1 MTRLAPRDTIGI
13 LGGGQLGRMTALAA
27 AELGLRTLIYQPERD
42 GPGFDVATE
51 CMTGAYDNTE
61 KLAQFAARCDVV
73 TYEFENVPA
82 STVEFLARVKP
93 VRPGARMLSVSQ
105 DRLLEK
111 TFLADLGIEAAP
123 FWSIDSLKELE
134 VAVLALGR
142 PSVLK
147 TRRFG
152 YDGKGQVVIRP
163 DTALPEAYDQ
173 IGEAPA
179 VLEGFIP
186 FASEVSVIAARGLD
200 GSFAAYDVCENEHRN
215 HILWRTTAPASL
227 QPATREAAIEIARRI
242 GDGLE
247 AIGVFAVEMFLIREA
262 GRERLL
268 VNELAPRVHNSG
280 HWTIEGAETSQFEQH
295 IRAIAGW
302 PLGSTSRTGE
312 IVTMHNLIGDEIEGW
327 QPLLAESGAHL
338 HVYGKSEHR
347 PGRKMGH
354 VTRVIRRVG

>member
-1 MTRLAPRDTIGI
+1 MTRLKPRDTIGI

-51 CMTGAYDNTE
+51 TMTGDYEDEE
-61 KLAQFAARCDVV
+61 KLAAFAARCDVI

-82 STVEFLARVKP
+82 ATVALLQPLKP
-93 VRPGARMLSVSQ
+93 VRPGARMLKVSQ
-105 DRLLEK
+105 DRKLEK
-111 TFLADLGIEAAP
+111 NFLTDNNIEVAP
-123 FWSIDSLKELE
+123 YWSVGSEKELE

-152 YDGKGQVVIRP
+152 YDGKGQVVIKP
-163 DTALPEAYDQ
+163 DTSLPWAWDQ
-173 IGEAPA
+173 IGEQPA

-186 FASEVSVIAARGLD
+186 FAMEVSVIAARGVD
-200 GSFAAYDVCENEHRN
+200 GSFAAYDVCQNEHRN
-215 HILWRTTAPASL
+215 HILAE
-227 QPATREAAIEIARRI
+227 TRVPAAIRPETAAKAVEIARI
-242 GDGLE
+242 VGDGLE
-247 AIGVFAVEMFLIREA
+247 AVGVFAVEMFLIRE
-262 GRERLL
+262 GDTEKLL

-295 IRAIAGW
+295 VRAVAGW
-302 PLGSTSRTGE
+302 PLGSTGRTGQS
-312 IVTMHNLIGDEIEGW
+312 VTMQNLIGAEIEGW
-327 QPLLAESGAHL
+327 DRLVAEPGAHV
-338 HVYGKSEHR
+338 HIYGKSEHR

-354 VTRVIRRVG
+354 VTRVRR